1 MIDTYYS
8 AALNISALC
17 NQPEDTIPI
26 KQGRKE
32 TEYILYYCG
41 FDIETTNII
50 DGDDKLAFMYHWQFG
65 LNEHTIYG
73 RTWADFIQFIN
84 RLQKQ
89 LDLHPKRKIIIWIA
103 NEGFEFQFMRRHL
116 NVTHVFARAKR
127 EPLLVEHNH
136 CIEFRDCLP
145 ISGGGL
151 DYLAKHYT
159 TVRKAKGD
167 LDYSVK
173 RNSHT
178 ELNSTELNYCRM
190 DVRPLVEWS
199 KYIFDNFAKKE
210 GYIPM
215 TKTGILRHIIKE
227 RVTPEIKS
235 FIARNFPSHQLY
247 DIMMKWLFRGGY
259 THSNM
264 WWTNVII
271 DEKHHLNGYDFTS
284 SYPAVMQQYNKFPM
298 SKLKL
303 IPTIKTIED
312 LDKIPPKCPY
322 FIAVRFYN
330 IESTTYHSI
339 ESSFK
344 CLRLEGRE
352 IDMKTG
358 NIKGVPLIDNGR
370 VNAAGVMSVLLTDLD
385 LKIYQMF
392 YKWERAEI
400 YACYYAA
407 GGYLPRYLRE
417 PLADLYYQKATLKKA
432 GLEETTEYI
441 ESKKAINAG
450 YGLTVTRLYLEEIL
464 YTQGRINDEGK
475 LEEWCEVE
483 KTRSWYGIVKGQFL
497 LPQWGIWVTSV
508 ARYNLL
514 STVYRIEQEAPE
526 GGHVVYCD
534 TDSIYMVHYEEHKHI
549 IDEYNNNIYQC
560 NAELFPDKR
569 EFRDL
574 GEFDL
579 INKAAHNYFAFKTL
593 GAKRYIKT
601 QKLIVNNRVYNA
613 AGNTTVTIA
622 GLPKDSLQKYCKA
635 EKKDIYQVFAESM
648 EMNELY
654 AHKNA
659 HHYNDEPT
667 SYIVEGEEMSELSS
681 VCIYPTTFKLTWAGV
696 YKTLLDE
703 ITERRKSVEKYIH

>member
-8 AALNISALC
+8 AALDVEKLC
-17 NQPEDTIPI
+17 TAPRNTVMI
-26 KQGRKE
+26 KHRRKE
-32 TEYILYYCG
+32 IHYLEYYCG

-50 DGDDKLAFMYHWQFG
+50 DGENKLAFMYHWQFG
-65 LNEHTIYG
+65 LNEHNIFG
-73 RTWADFIQFIN
+73 RTWEEFTQFLQRIEGALKLGD
-84 RLQKQ
+84 RLR
-89 LDLHPKRKIIIWIA
+89 LIIWIA
-103 NEGFEFQFMRRHL
+103 NTGFEFQFIRKHI
-116 NVTHVFARAKR
+116 NITKIFARAKR
-127 EPLLVEHNH
+127 EPLLVEVNQ

-167 LDYSVK
+167 LNFDIK

-199 KYIFDNFAKKE
+199 KYIFDNFARKE

-215 TKTGILRHIIKE
+215 TKTGILRHIIKQ
-227 RVTPEIKS
+227 RVTPEIRD
-235 FIARNFPSHQLY
+235 FIFRNFPSQKLY

-264 WWTNVII
+264 WWTNMKI
-271 DEKHHLNGYDFTS
+271 DEKYHLNGYDFTS

-303 IPTIKTIED
+303 IPTIKTLED
-312 LDKIPPKCPY
+312 LEKIPPNCPY
-322 FIAVRFYN
+322 FIAVRFTN

-339 ESSFK
+339 ESSYK

-352 IDMKTG
+352 IDENG
-358 NIKGVPLIDNGR
+358 ILHGIPLIDNGR
-370 VNAAGVMSVLLTDLD
+370 VNSAGIMSVLLTDLD
-385 LKIYQMF
+385 LKVYRMF
-392 YKWERAEI
+392 YKWKTAEVF
-400 YACYYAA
+400 ACYYAA

-417 PLADLYYQKATLKKA
+417 PLADLYYKKATLKKA
-432 GLEETTEYI
+432 GQEETTEYV

-450 YGLTVTRLYLEEIL
+450 YGLTVTALYLSEIEYL
-464 YTQGRINDEGK
+464 EGRTNEDTGR
-475 LEEWCEVE
+475 LEEWYETE
-483 KTRSWYGIVKGQFL
+483 KTRSWYGIIRGQFL
-497 LPQWGIWVTSV
+497 LPQWGIWITSA
-508 ARYNLL
+508 ARFRLL
-514 STVYRIEQEAPE
+514 STVYQIEQEAPE

-549 IDEYNNNIYQC
+549 IDEYNKGIYAI
-560 NAELFPDKR
+560 NAELFPNKP
-569 EFRDL
+569 EFSDL
-574 GEFDL
+574 GEYDL
-579 INKAAHNYFAFKTL
+579 INKVAHNYYSFKTL
-593 GAKRYIKT
+593 GAKRYIKS
-601 QKLIVNNRVYNA
+601 QKLIVNNRVYERE
-613 AGNTTVTIA
+613 GKTTVTVA
-622 GLPKDSLQKYCKA
+622 GLPKDSLQKYCK
-635 EKKDIYQVFAESM
+635 EQKKNIYDVFAENMVMS
-648 EMNELY
+648 ELY

-667 SYIVEGEEMSELSS
+667 TYIVEGEEMHELSS
-681 VCIYPTTFKLTWAGV
+681 VCIYPTTFKLTWAGI

-703 ITERRKSVEKYIH
+703 VKERREKVEKYIH

>member
-8 AALNISALC
+8 AALDVNLLC
-17 NQPEDTIPI
+17 NQPENTVFI

-32 TEYILYYCG
+32 TEYLLYYCG

-50 DGDDKLAFMYHWQFG
+50 DGDEKLAFMYHWQFG
-65 LNEHTIYG
+65 LNEHNIYG
-73 RTWADFIQFIN
+73 RTWADFIQFLTRIQKALELHTKR
-84 RLQKQ
+84 RL
-89 LDLHPKRKIIIWIA
+89 IIWIA

-127 EPLLVEHNH
+127 EPLLVEHNN

-159 TVRKAKGD
+159 SVRKAKGD
-167 LDYSVK
+167 LNFNIR
-173 RNSHT
+173 RNSQT
-178 ELNSTELNYCRM
+178 PLNPTELNYCRM
-190 DVRPLVEWS
+190 DVRPLVEWA
-199 KYIFDNFAKKE
+199 KYIFDTYAKKE

-215 TKTGILRHIIKE
+215 TKTGILRHIIKA

-235 FIARNFPSHQLY
+235 FIARNFPSKALY

-264 WWTNVII
+264 WWTNCTIE
-271 DEKHHLNGYDFTS
+271 EKDNLNGFDFTS

-303 IPTIKTIED
+303 IPTIKTLDD
-312 LDKIPPKCPY
+312 LEKIPPKCPY
-322 FIAVRFYN
+322 FIAVRFTN
-330 IESTTYHSI
+330 IEATTRHSI

-344 CLRLEGRE
+344 CFRLEGRQ
-352 IDMKTG
+352 IDKDG
-358 NIKGVPLIDNGR
+358 NMKGVPLIDNGR
-370 VNAAGVMSVLLTDLD
+370 VFQAGIMSVMLTDLD
-385 LKIYQMF
+385 LKVYEMF
-392 YKWERAEI
+392 YKWEKAEV

-407 GGYLPRYLRE
+407 GGYLPKYLRE
-417 PLADLYYQKATLKKA
+417 PLKDLYQTKARLKKA
-432 GLEETTEYI
+432 GLDETTEYI

-450 YGLTVTRLYLEEIL
+450 FGLCVTRLYLEEIL
-464 YTQGRINDEGK
+464 YSQGRLNDEGI

-497 LPQWGIWVTSV
+497 LPQWGIWVTSA
-508 ARYNLL
+508 ARFRLL
-514 STVYRIEQEAPE
+514 STVYAIEKESPE
-526 GGHVVYCD
+526 GGDVVYCD
-534 TDSIYMVHYEEHKHI
+534 TDSIYMVNYEKHLHI
-549 IDEYNNNIYQC
+549 IEEYNRDIYAV
-560 NAELFPDKR
+560 NDELFPNMP

-579 INKAAHNYFAFKTL
+579 INKSAHCYWQFKTL

-601 QKLIVNNRVYNA
+601 QKLIINNRVYNR
-613 AGNTTVTIA
+613 AGKTTVTIA
-622 GLPKDSLQKYCKA
+622 GLPKDSLQKYCK
-635 EKKDIYQVFAESM
+635 ERKKDIYKVFTEGM
-648 EMNELY
+648 ELNELY

-659 HHYNDEPT
+659 HKYNDEPT
-667 SYIVEGEEMSELSS
+667 SYNVEGEEMHELSS

-696 YKTLLDE
+696 YKSLLEE
-703 ITERRKSVEKYIH
+703 IAERKKAVEKYIH